1 LRPAWAE
8 LAQDSIWKTQKQ
20 WGCGEALNSISSTEK
35 SLCFYM
41 YKIPVNAQE
50 VRKENYILEGKSIDI
65 TTCLQVCFL
74 YQVHVSC
81 ALKNNFKM
89 EK

>member
-1 LRPAWAE
+1 
-8 LAQDSIWKTQKQ
+8 
-20 WGCGEALNSISSTEK
+20 
-35 SLCFYM
+35 M